1 MSSKSRGKLKGKEPE
16 VKRLLDVQERVFL
29 PERRKAAKAYFNQAN
44 SHPKETFVELK
55 GFGKTNH
62 VTRVVEDFLTATKP
76 LKDVLYDLAYY
87 HDNMPT
93 IQKETRDGA
102 DTGKMVC
109 KKTSYCTTMRKY
121 FC

>member
-16 VKRLLDVQERVFL
+16 VKRLLDAQERVFL
-29 PERRKAAKAYFNQAN
+29 PERREAAKAYFDQAN

-55 GFGKTNH
+55 GFGNTNH
-62 VTRVVEDFLTATKP
+62 ITRVVEDFLTATKP
-76 LKDVLYDLAYY
+76 MKDVLYDLAYY

-93 IQKETRDGA
+93 IQMETRDGA
-102 DTGKMVC
+102 DTGKTVC
-109 KKTSYCTTMRKY
+109 KKTSYIAMRKY